1 MPGSEMQAPAPKA
14 PALPPSS
21 PARLD
26 SGNVD
31 GNYFVNCSNSNGS
44 TSSRMSY
51 YAQLNPGHNVGHT
64 PNDHVDVDNSTYIYW
79 THPGA
84 GTVHI
89 QADRVLKY

>member
-1 MPGSEMQAPAPKA
+1 
-14 PALPPSS
+14 
-21 PARLD
+21 
-26 SGNVD
+26 
-31 GNYFVNCSNSNGS
+31 
-44 TSSRMSY
+44 MSY